1 MMSACCTISGLS
13 ERDSKKRFGSSRMA
27 HADVAIGVDD
37 AFVGEDAV
45 GDDHVGKCAF
55 QIGHFDIP
63 CNVPVRS

>member
-1 MMSACCTISGLS
+1 M
-13 ERDSKKRFGSSRMA
+13 
-27 HADVAIGVDD
+27 AIGIDD

-45 GDDHVGKCAF
+45 GDHHVGKCAF